1 MLILVFFQWS
11 LRDNWLSTF
20 ISVFTFLLF
29 LSALAYPTYAI
40 LRVVLEH
47 GSTGLKE
54 TVQRRTFEALI
65 GPFRT
70 QRYYFFIS
78 ALLVPF
84 IRACFI
90 SFVKNNGFIQVIGLV
105 VLEVLY
111 FCSLVFLRPGHTRR
125 SDVLEIFLALVRVI
139 TTAALLPFVR
149 EKLTVTAIPRVA
161 VGIGIAVVIC
171 VGIVVIVVNFLLDLL
186 PWKMVWWK
194 LRGHKEEV
202 ESNDLSEQDLEKNEH
217 KNKESPKSIM
227 TEDQDN
233 AVVTAVPLTIG
244 LLTEQ
249 RQSTP
254 TI

>member
-1 MLILVFFQWS
+1 MLPLLILVFFQWS

-20 ISVFTFLLF
+20 ISVFTLLLF
-29 LSALAYPTYAI
+29 LSAFAYPTYFIFRA
-40 LRVVLEH
+40 VLEH
-47 GSTGLKE
+47 GSTVFKE
-54 TVQRRTFEALI
+54 TMQQRTFEALI

-90 SFVKNNGFIQVIGLV
+90 SLVKENGFIQVIGLV

-111 FCSLVFLRPGHTRR
+111 LCSLIFLRPGHTRR
-125 SDVLEIFLALVRVI
+125 SDVLEIFLGLVRVI

-149 EKLTVTAIPRVA
+149 EKLAVTAIPRVA

-171 VGIVVIVVNFLLDLL
+171 VGVVVIFINVLLDLL
-186 PWKMVWWK
+186 PWKMVWQK
-194 LRGHKEEV
+194 LRGQKEEV
-202 ESNDLSEQDLEKNEH
+202 ESNDLSEDLEKNGH
-217 KNKESPKSIM
+217 KNDESPKSM
-227 TEDQDN
+227 MLEDQDN
-233 AVVTAVPLTIG
+233 PVVTTLPSTTAPLA
-244 LLTEQ
+244 EQ
-249 RQSTP
+249 P